1 MTEERATDQEEH
13 PELTKLERK
22 VAIAA
27 ALMLTS
33 GHRQPGV
40 RGWELRRRLGKNYER
55 VLEALNTRLKRVG
68 LKIRSVQEEG
78 SDDPDRTR
86 YYVVV
91 SEPLA
96 LNDLGTMGY
105 SIDEVAILA
114 VTLAF
119 LFTNND
125 RAQYKQVVELLESKY
140 PKWRVESVLER
151 MVRRG
156 YLVRTDDDNL
166 VVGWRSRVEV
176 DRQELLRAITALSSP
191 EASQRAPVEEASRE

>member
-1 MTEERATDQEEH
+1 M
-13 PELTKLERK
+13 
-22 VAIAA
+22 
-27 ALMLTS
+27 
-33 GHRQPGV
+33 
-40 RGWELRRRLGKNYER
+40 RRRLGKNYER

>member
-1 MTEERATDQEEH
+1 MTEEVPKEVEEH
-13 PELTKLERK
+13 PELGKLERK
-22 VAIAA
+22 VALAA
-27 ALMLTS
+27 AMILTS

-40 RGWELRRRLGKNYER
+40 RGWELRRRLGKNYEK
-55 VLEALNTRLKRVG
+55 VLEALDSRLRRVG
-68 LKIRSVQEEG
+68 LKIKSVQEEG

-86 YYVVV
+86 YYVVI

-96 LNDLGTMGY
+96 LYDLGTMGY
-105 SIDEVAILA
+105 SMDEVAILA

-125 RAQYKQVVELLESKY
+125 RAPYKQVVELLESKY

-151 MVRRG
+151 LTRRG
-156 YLVRTDDDNL
+156 YLMRTEDDSL
-166 VVGWRSRVEV
+166 VVGWRSKVEV

-191 EASQRAPVEEASRE
+191 ETSQRAQEEDASRE